1 MNEENHINT
10 IDNISYCGLKISSV
24 NLPNNLS
31 DFKKEFITKYGLT
44 NQINSDDISSIKYNN
59 QEIMD
64 DSSYYKML
72 EEISKKNN
80 ISTIEVKTK
89 KVPVHFKGEKS
100 TDFEE
105 KIKKLIENEF
115 RVAANHIREGLT
127 NHICL
132 SNCKKVRNEICSNC
146 KEQIFGY
153 LFKKIS
159 AENNDKFYCELCSTE
174 INEPMFKIY

>member
-1 MNEENHINT
+1 MLCINQNLFNHVFSPT
-10 IDNISYCGLKISSV
+10 IRICTYSFWTIFGNWHNFRCS
-24 NLPNNLS
+24 
-31 DFKKEFITKYGLT
+31 
-44 NQINSDDISSIKYNN
+44 INSRTRR
-59 QEIMD
+59 
-64 DSSYYKML
+64 
-72 EEISKKNN
+72 KNN

-115 RVAANHIREGLT
+115 RVDANHIREGLT